1 MIATIPYLNAD
12 VILDFNISEG
22 DQIDLTGLGIETV
35 SEDNVSLEQ
44 NSNGTSQ
51 WDAVISI
58 DTTDVNVRVIV
69 ENLVSSGSSSQQ
81 VDDLIAS
88 ILV

>member
-1 MIATIPYLNAD
+1 MT
-12 VILDFNISEG
+12 S
-22 DQIDLTGLGIETV
+22 LGIETF
-35 SEDNVSLEQ
+35 SADNVSLEQ
-44 NSNGTSQ
+44 NSNDTSQ

-69 ENLVSSGSSSQQ
+69 ENLASSGSSSQQ

>member
-1 MIATIPYLNAD
+1 M
-12 VILDFNISEG
+12 
-22 DQIDLTGLGIETV
+22 TGLGIETL

-44 NSNGTSQ
+44 NSNDNSQ

-58 DTTDVNVRVIV
+58 DTTDVNVRAIV

>member
-1 MIATIPYLNAD
+1 M
-12 VILDFNISEG
+12 
-22 DQIDLTGLGIETV
+22 
-35 SEDNVSLEQ
+35 SLEQ
-44 NSNGTSQ
+44 NSNDNSK

-58 DTTDVNVRVIV
+58 DTTDVNVRAIV
-69 ENLVSSGSSSQQ
+69 ENLASSGSSSQQ